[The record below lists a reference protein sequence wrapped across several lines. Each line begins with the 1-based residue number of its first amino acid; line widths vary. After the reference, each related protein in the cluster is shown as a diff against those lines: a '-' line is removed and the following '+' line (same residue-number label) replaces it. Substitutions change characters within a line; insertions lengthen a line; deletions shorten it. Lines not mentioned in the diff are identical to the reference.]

1 MKYKTIKNNLCK
13 KIKAGYKEGIGS
25 CGEIFWRNRCFSY
38 EDMLYFFQQ
47 IKLNSSQQVSET
59 LKF

>member
-25 CGEIFWRNRCFSY
+25 CGEIF
-38 EDMLYFFQQ
+38 QQ